1 MKKNYFSNNP
11 MPDNDNKSRYLVTY
25 SDLITLLLGLFVILY
40 ASAQVDEGKYRAMSA
55 AFAQVFNAQDSA
67 KTSGKGIL
75 PGDRKIAVG
84 NSAGNKVSSAKSLE
98 EQAENI
104 LGSFIREKGVKV
116 SLSGSSL
123 VLTLPEMLLFK
134 VGDAELSAGSNELL
148 DSLASLLS
156 KAKMLI
162 NVDGHTDSTPIH
174 TFRYQSNWHL
184 STSRA
189 INVAYS
195 LISRGIAESDVVVRG
210 FGSQRPVGDNSTAE
224 GKQRNRRVEITVSEF
239 PTDAPSTAGYSTK
252 LQ

>member
-1 MKKNYFSNNP
+1 MRKNYFSNNP
-11 MPDNDNKSRYLVTY
+11 TPDDNKSRYLVTY

-75 PGDRKIAVG
+75 PGNRKLPIG
-84 NSAGNKVSSAKSLE
+84 NFAGDKIHSAKSLE
-98 EQAENI
+98 EQAESI
-104 LGSFIREKGVKV
+104 LGSFIREKGLKV
-116 SLSGSSL
+116 TLTGSSL
-123 VLTLPEMLLFK
+123 VLILPEMLLFK
-134 VGDAELSAGSNELL
+134 SGDAELSAGSNELL
-148 DSLASLLS
+148 DSLTSLLS

-210 FGSQRPVGDNSTAE
+210 FGAQRPIGDNSTAE
-224 GKQRNRRVEITVSEF
+224 GKQRNRRVEITISKF

-252 LQ
+252 KQ